1 MKFTKNI
8 SDQIQNYLQSEK
20 KPLIC
25 IVWPTATWKTDFA
38 IEIAKNFNWE
48 IINCDSRQIFK
59 EVECITGLDYEE
71 LKWTKNHF
79 FWIAEVDDKT
89 WTSAKFLEEVEK
101 LIWEIY
107 SRKNIPVLV
116 WWTWLFFSSLIE
128 WFEIPKN
135 SANPEI
141 VKWFKNKTNE
151 ELFEEL
157 QKLDFEYS
165 EKTHPNNRNRV
176 ERALEFFYS
185 TWEKKSS
192 ERKNSEKKLNPLIFS
207 KKIFSDE
214 ERNFLYEK
222 INFRQKKLFE
232 NSLEKISEL
241 LKKFFYDEKII
252 WKNFDF
258 CSEECLRDSEFH
270 SKKIKNFSN
279 YPAFQS
285 IWIPEINSFLKWEI
299 LKEEAIKKTQQS
311 ARNYAKRQMT
321 WWRKKDWVTFI

>member
-1 MKFTKNI
+1 MKFTKKI
-8 SDQIQNYLQSEK
+8 SQQISEYLFSEK

-25 IVWPTATWKTDFA
+25 VVWPTATWKTDFW
-38 IEIAKNFNWE
+38 IEIANEFNWE
-48 IINCDSRQIFK
+48 IVNCDSRQIFK

-79 FWIAEVDDKT
+79 FWIAKVNDKT

-107 SRKNIPVLV
+107 ERWNVPVLV

-135 SANPEI
+135 SANPKI
-141 VKWFKNKTNE
+141 VKWFKDKTNE

-157 QKLDFEYS
+157 ERVDFEYS

-185 TWEKKSS
+185 TWEKKSE
-192 ERKNSEKKLNPLIFS
+192 ERKSVEKKYNVLIFC
-207 KKIFSDE
+207 KKIFTDE

-222 INFRQKKLFE
+222 INFRQEKLFE

-241 LKKFFYDEKII
+241 LK
-252 WKNFDF
+252 NF
-258 CSEECLRDSEFH
+258 SEEEKNILPALR
-270 SKKIKNFSN
+270 
-279 YPAFQS
+279 S
-285 IWIPEINSFLKWEI
+285 IWIPEIDLYISWEI
-299 LKEEAIKKTQQS
+299 SKEDAIEKTQQA

-321 WWRKKDWVTFI
+321 WWRRKEWVNFI